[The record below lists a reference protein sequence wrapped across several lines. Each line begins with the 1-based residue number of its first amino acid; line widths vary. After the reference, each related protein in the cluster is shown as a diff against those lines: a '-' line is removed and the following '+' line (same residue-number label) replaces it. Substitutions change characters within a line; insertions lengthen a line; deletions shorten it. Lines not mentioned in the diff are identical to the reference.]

1 MDVDTTV
8 TGADRISKD
17 LLEMAD
23 RAAHLEPV
31 WDKVADMW
39 KDRQQAVFSRGRLAP
54 LSEASVRRKRV
65 NKHTPM
71 VDTGELRLITYRY
84 SPVKSTDNMAV
95 FGIPKGSGRPG
106 GRGRKSIGA
115 MHAVKSGSRPRR
127 DVVPNWTAVERR
139 EFMKILSKYL
149 TDRVVWYGP

>member
-1 MDVDTTV
+1 MDVDATIE
-8 TGADRISKD
+8 GADRISKD
-17 LLEMAD
+17 LLEVAD

-31 WDKVADMW
+31 WDKLVPMW
-39 KDRQQAVFSRGRLAP
+39 EDRQKAVFTSGKLAP

-106 GRGRKSIGA
+106 GRGRKSVGA
-115 MHAVKSGSRPRR
+115 MHATRSGHRPRR
-127 DVVPNWTAVERR
+127 DVVPNWTAAERR
-139 EFMKILSKYL
+139 EFMKLLSDYL
-149 TDRVVWYGP
+149 MDD

>member
-1 MDVDTTV
+1 MDVDATIE
-8 TGADRISKD
+8 GADRISKD
-17 LLEMAD
+17 LLEVAD

-31 WDKVADMW
+31 WDKLVPMW
-39 KDRQQAVFSRGRLAP
+39 EDRQKAVFTSGKLAP

-84 SPVKSTDNMAV
+84 SPVKSTDSSAI

-106 GRGRKSIGA
+106 GRGRKSVGA
-115 MHAVKSGSRPRR
+115 MHATRSGHRPRR
-127 DVVPNWTAVERR
+127 DVVPNWTAAERR
-139 EFMKILSKYL
+139 EFMKLLSDYL
-149 TDRVVWYGP
+149 MDD

>member
-1 MDVDTTV
+1 MDVDATIE
-8 TGADRISKD
+8 GADRISKD
-17 LLEMAD
+17 LLEVAD

-31 WDKVADMW
+31 WDKLVPMW
-39 KDRQQAVFSRGRLAP
+39 EDRQKAVFTSGKLAP

-84 SPVKSTDNMAV
+84 SPVKSTDNVAV

-106 GRGRKSIGA
+106 GRGRKSVGA
-115 MHAVKSGSRPRR
+115 MHATRSGSRPASCECSSAR
-127 DVVPNWTAVERR
+127 
-139 EFMKILSKYL
+139 I
-149 TDRVVWYGP
+149 